1 MSNGGGFCELHG
13 PFDPPYTTCPYC
25 QMEQDQRQV
34 FGPPEP
40 TRPHTSQPDRAPA
53 QDQGGVPDDSA
64 PRAPAD
70 ADAAAPANGDF
81 VRRTVEPEARR
92 STGDVTEVA
101 PRPDAVDDMLEPD
114 GAQAGPQP
122 LGWLIVREPLARRG
136 AVLAVRPNQVIGRE
150 GDVQWDDPRLS
161 RQHARVTFEP
171 VDGSADD
178 EAAFHLWPFGP
189 TNPVY
194 VNGEAI
200 RGATPLHEND
210 TIMLGTTVFVFKV
223 LLD

>member
-13 PFDPPYTTCPYC
+13 PFDAPYTTCPYC
-25 QMEQDQRQV
+25 QMEQNQRQV

-40 TRPHTSQPDRAPA
+40 TRPHVSPPERIPPDVPA
-53 QDQGGVPDDSA
+53 VPE
-64 PRAPAD
+64 
-70 ADAAAPANGDF
+70 NGDF
-81 VRRTVEPEARR
+81 VRHTVEPEAPRV
-92 STGDVTEVA
+92 TGDMTEVA
-101 PRPDAVDDMLEPD
+101 PRPEAVDDMLEPD
-114 GAQAGPQP
+114 DADAGPLP
-122 LGWLIVREPLARRG
+122 LGWLIVREPLEQRG
-136 AVLAVRPNQVIGRE
+136 AVLSVRPNQTIGRE

-161 RQHARVTFEP
+161 RQHARLTFEA
-171 VDGSADD
+171 VGSDADD
-178 EAAFHLWPFGP
+178 RVVFHLWPFGP

-210 TIMLGTTVFVFKV
+210 TITLGTTVFVFKV